1 MSALKIEHIIKTL
14 DKLRLFFALGLF
26 VFIAILCSYKL
37 IKGSI
42 IPKIAPNALMAS
54 NTIKEPQASFTRPL
68 VLQDDERRR
77 ISQRIQKELE
87 ECLEDEDLL
96 ADLQHAYENF
106 FNASF
111 GKTTKEY
118 GIDSKRLIQ
127 WSLHKPHITLVNIS
141 LPSGIQDVEAEATC
155 DIALKDPAE
164 IIDAL
169 DNAAKLDNLAQE
181 PSQGYFAYA
190 FEKAIASGEQRKVLH
205 CSILLKTNQGEW
217 HIDEG
222 FTKAFVAKF
231 KSDLIYA

>member
-1 MSALKIEHIIKTL
+1 MPALKIEHIIKTL

-42 IPKIAPNALMAS
+42 IPRITPNALMAS
-54 NTIKEPQASFTRPL
+54 NTAKEPQASFARPL
-68 VLQDDERRR
+68 VLQDDERQR

-87 ECLEDEDLL
+87 ERLKDEDLL
-96 ADLQHAYENF
+96 ADLQQAYESF
-106 FNASF
+106 FKTSF
-111 GKTTKEY
+111 GKTPKEY

-127 WSLHKPHITLVNIS
+127 WSLHRPYISLISIS
-141 LPSGIQDVEAEATC
+141 LPSGIQDIEAQATC

-181 PSQGYFAYA
+181 PGQGYFAYA

-205 CSILLKTNQGEW
+205 CSFLLKTNQGEW

-222 FTKAFVAKF
+222 FAKAFVTQF
-231 KSDLIYA
+231 KNDLIYA